1 MATGA
6 DGALSLVRAAHPLPS
21 AAIPSGAMDPGH
33 FLQQAVAVFAAAVVV
48 ALICMRLR
56 LPSLVG
62 LLLAGIL
69 IGPSALGLVDDVEAI
84 ELFAEVGVVLLL
96 FIIGLELSLAGL
108 REMGRPFLL
117 GGSLQAV
124 LTLGMVAAGAVVLG
138 ATPSRAIFFGMVVTL
153 SSTAI
158 VLKLLDDRREAQ
170 TPHGKVT
177 LAILLFQDF
186 LIVPMIVLTPV
197 LGGAVA
203 ASPGALAIRFGGSLL
218 AVALVVVGARVLMPR
233 ALHLIVRTR
242 SRELFVLGAL
252 AICLGMAWATHSFGF
267 SLALGAFV
275 AGLLVSETE
284 YSHQVFADV
293 APFRD
298 VFASVFFVSIGMLVD
313 LGAAVARWPAVLGLA
328 VAIVAVKALAC
339 GAAAAALHYP
349 ARTVMAVG
357 LGLAQIGEF
366 AFVLMEVGRE
376 NGLLDGSG
384 FQLLL
389 SAAVL
394 TMLATPGLVIAAP
407 ALAEVW
413 QRRRGG
419 AGISL
424 PDDEAAPERSGHVV
438 VVGFGVGG
446 ALLARVL
453 RETRIP
459 YLVIELNGE
468 TVRKAAAAGE
478 PILYGDATRREI
490 LVHAGVERAA
500 VVVFVVTDPQAVRR
514 AVAVARQLNPGI
526 EIIVRSRQVQEIE
539 ELTRLGADQVVA
551 EEFEAA
557 IEIFTRV
564 LERFHVPRNV
574 VRAQTRLL
582 RGEGYLMLRSASMRD
597 GVSEAV
603 LSALAAGTT
612 DVFRIAEG
620 SAAAGRT
627 LRELDLRRR
636 SGASVIALVRG
647 ETTYPNPSAEER
659 LEAGDDLV
667 LVGSHAEVD
676 AAWEALS

>member
-1 MATGA
+1 
-6 DGALSLVRAAHPLPS
+6 
-21 AAIPSGAMDPGH
+21 MDLGY
-33 FLQQAVAVFAAAVVV
+33 FLEQAVAVFGAAVLVV
-48 ALICMRLR
+48 LVCHRLR

-62 LLLAGIL
+62 LLVTGVL
-69 IGPSALGLVDDVEAI
+69 IGPSALGLVHDAEAI
-84 ELFAEVGVVLLL
+84 ELFAEIGVVFLL
-96 FIIGLELSLAGL
+96 FVIGLELSLARL

-117 GGSLQAV
+117 GGSLQAA
-124 LTLGMVAAGAVVLG
+124 LTLALVAGGAAAYGLVPAQAVFL
-138 ATPSRAIFFGMVVTL
+138 GMVVTL

-158 VLKLLDDRREAQ
+158 VLKLLDERRESQ
-170 TPHGKVT
+170 TPHGKVS
-177 LAILLFQDF
+177 LAILLYQDF
-186 LIVPMIVLTPV
+186 LIVPMIVLAPV

-203 ASPGALAIRFGGSLL
+203 ASPGALALRFGGALL
-218 AVALVVVGARVLMPR
+218 AVVLVVLAARVLMPR
-233 ALHLIVRTR
+233 LFDLIVRTR

-252 AICLGMAWATHSFGF
+252 AICLGLAWATHSFGF

-275 AGLLVSETE
+275 AGLLISETE

-313 LGAAVARWPAVLGLA
+313 VGAAAARWPLVLGLA
-328 VAIVAVKALAC
+328 AVIVGAKAVAC
-339 GAAAAALHYP
+339 GAATAALRYP
-349 ARTVMAVG
+349 VRTVAAVG

-366 AFVLMEVGRE
+366 AFVLMEVGRRH
-376 NGLLDGSG
+376 GLLDGASY
-384 FQLLL
+384 QLLL
-389 SAAVL
+389 ASAVL
-394 TMLATPGLVIAAP
+394 TMLVTPGLTAAAP
-407 ALAEVW
+407 AVAGAWL
-413 QRRRGG
+413 RRWPGPPAAAVESD
-419 AGISL
+419 AGK
-424 PDDEAAPERSGHVV
+424 RSGHVV

-446 ALLARVL
+446 GLLARVL

-459 YLVIELNGE
+459 YLVVELNGE
-468 TVRKAAAAGE
+468 SVRRAAAAGE
-478 PILYGDATRREI
+478 PILYGDASRREI
-490 LVHAGVERAA
+490 LEHAGVARAAA
-500 VVVFVVTDPQAVRR
+500 VVFMITDPQAVQR
-514 AVAVARQLNPGI
+514 AVALARRLNPAV

-539 ELTRLGADQVVA
+539 ELHRLGADQVVA

-582 RGEGYLMLRSASMRD
+582 RGEGYRMLRSASMRE

-612 DVFRIAEG
+612 DVFRVEEG

-647 ETTYPNPSAEER
+647 ETTYPNPSPEQT
-659 LEAGDDLV
+659 LEPGDDLV

-676 AAWEALS
+676 AAWAALS